1 MFQTIL
7 NGEERNIPNSLKE
20 TKMVKNNNHPAIA
33 PDFFQNNIIL
43 MKNCKNKCSKRK
55 IIEIVSCQLLDSRF
69 GTRRLLM
76 GR

>member
-33 PDFFQNNIIL
+33 PDFFFKIIL
-43 MKNCKNKCSKRK
+43 
-55 IIEIVSCQLLDSRF
+55 F
-69 GTRRLLM
+69 
-76 GR
+76 